1 MECFNWFKIMM
12 SSNILYETGFA
23 YHKFYIQ
30 LNTFQGYFK
39 QDMYKNA
46 NDQNVHNLNP
56 SVVYKTKILKI
67 FYSNFLLTMSVIFTK
82 NHF

>member
-1 MECFNWFKIMM
+1 M

-46 NDQNVHNLNP
+46 NDQNFYNSHP
-56 SVVYKTKILKI
+56 SVVYKTEILKI
-67 FYSNFLLTMSVIFTK
+67 FNSYFFLIIGVIFIK